1 MRPLKELLHA
11 IPVTDYHGDLDSVVL
26 SLCFDSREVEPGS
39 AFVAVRGYQ
48 TDGHRFIHQAV
59 KQGARAIIVEEFPD
73 DLSAE
78 VTYIRVADTA
88 YVLGVMASNYYGNPS
103 QKLKLVG
110 VTGTNGKTTVVTLL
124 FNLFQKMGH
133 RVGLLSTVRNQIDTK
148 EVEATH
154 TTPDPISLNALLKE
168 MVEAGCGFCFMEVS
182 SHAVAQQRIAGLH
195 FAGGV
200 FTNITQDHLD
210 YHGSFPAYI
219 KAKKKFFDNL
229 DRAAF
234 ALTNVDDKN
243 GQVML
248 QNSFAHRKTYGLHQ
262 MADFRAKILESHFDG
277 MLLSIDAQE
286 VWVKLVGGFNAYN
299 LLAVFGTAILLEQ
312 ETMRI
317 LTALSEVSGASGRF
331 ETLKSPNGVVV
342 IVDYAHTPDA
352 VANVLK
358 TVGSLRKNQQQVLTV
373 LGCGGDRDKGKRP
386 EMAAVAS
393 ELSDK
398 LVLTSDNPRSEDPGQ
413 IIKDM
418 EAGISE
424 DRKKNMFSITDRREA
439 IRAAMHLAQPG
450 DIVLVAGKGHE
461 TYQEIKGVRHHFDD
475 KEEVIKIF
483 NEQN

>member
-11 IPVTDYHGDLDSVVL
+11 IPVTDYHGDLDAVVL
-26 SLCFDSREVEPGS
+26 SLCFDSRKVEPGS
-39 AFVAVRGYQ
+39 AFVAIRGYQ
-48 TDGHRFIHQAV
+48 TDGHRFVHQAV

-124 FNLFQKMGH
+124 FNLFHKMGH
-133 RVGLLSTVRNQIDTK
+133 RVGLLSTVRNQIDARM
-148 EVEATH
+148 VEATH

-168 MVEAGCGFCFMEVS
+168 MVDAGCGFCFMEVS

-195 FAGGV
+195 FTGGV

-219 KAKKKFFDNL
+219 KAKKKFFDDL

-262 MADFRAKILESHFDG
+262 MADFHAKILENHFDG

-286 VWVKLVGGFNAYN
+286 VWVKLVGNFNAYN
-299 LLAVFGTAILLEQ
+299 LLAVYGTAILLEQ

-331 ETLKSPNGVVV
+331 ETLKSPNNVVV
-342 IVDYAHTPDA
+342 VVDYAHTPDA

-358 TVGSLRKNQQQVLTV
+358 TIGSLRKNQQQILTV

-386 EMAAVAS
+386 DMAAVAS

-418 EAGISE
+418 EAGISD
-424 DRKKNMFSITDRREA
+424 DRKKNAFSITDRREA

-475 KEEVIKIF
+475 KEELIKIF

>member
-1 MRPLKELLHA
+1 
-11 IPVTDYHGDLDSVVL
+11 
-26 SLCFDSREVEPGS
+26 
-39 AFVAVRGYQ
+39 
-48 TDGHRFIHQAV
+48 
-59 KQGARAIIVEEFPD
+59 
-73 DLSAE
+73 
-78 VTYIRVADTA
+78 
-88 YVLGVMASNYYGNPS
+88 
-103 QKLKLVG
+103 
-110 VTGTNGKTTVVTLL
+110 
-124 FNLFQKMGH
+124 
-133 RVGLLSTVRNQIDTK
+133 
-148 EVEATH
+148 
-154 TTPDPISLNALLKE
+154 
-168 MVEAGCGFCFMEVS
+168 
-182 SHAVAQQRIAGLH
+182 
-195 FAGGV
+195 
-200 FTNITQDHLD
+200 
-210 YHGSFPAYI
+210 
-219 KAKKKFFDNL
+219 
-229 DRAAF
+229 
-234 ALTNVDDKN
+234 
-243 GQVML
+243 ML

-286 VWVKLVGGFNAYN
+286 VWVKLVGNFNAYN